1 MLTFENIHCSLP
13 NEKELRNKERKIK
26 LVYTTN
32 KSLKVSKFYNNHNK
46 HQQKFFAILHFKISK

>member
-1 MLTFENIHCSLP
+1 MLTFENIYCSLP

-46 HQQKFFAILHFKISK
+46 HTTKILCYTSF